1 MSTIETRMACAS
13 LIALICALA
22 GCATYDK
29 CGLEGCPGDAKIT
42 SKVEAA
48 FARYPDLGAPNEI
61 AVQTLNHVVYLSG
74 PVSDGNMR
82 ARAQSIASTV
92 KGVTR
97 VENSIYVTH

>member
-1 MSTIETRMACAS
+1 MSTMKTRMACAS
-13 LIALICALA
+13 LVTLIWSLA

-42 SKVEAA
+42 STVEAA
-48 FARYPDLGAPNEI
+48 FARHPDLGAPNEI

-82 ARAQSIASTV
+82 KTAESIASKI